1 MSSTTLIFLVLPL
14 IFSFL
19 MIAWIS
25 SNRKNSQMKNIFLV
39 TLILLS
45 LWFTNLILQVLFS
58 TYYNV
63 DPAIFENITYISA
76 CLAPIFIYFISL
88 AFKNPNMQFGK
99 KHLMYFIV
107 PVITLLVLWTNKYHH
122 LFYIKYSIDINETI
136 FGAYF
141 YIHSAYTYTILV
153 LGLANLI
160 IHSIKTSGI
169 FSKQSILFFMGT
181 AIPVLLNFLGTFKVI
196 TMSIYITPISF
207 SVALLLYAI
216 SIFKYDFL
224 NLTPIAL
231 ELIVNTISDGYLVLD
246 ENNIIINNNT
256 AFLNFFDLS
265 KNNIKNKHIF
275 ELKNFIK
282 IFNSKNSLLKAL
294 GKCKSGNKVEFEQIY
309 KDKYFMTTISPIY
322 KDKQYIGTLIFV
334 SDITQHKK
342 DMQIIQN
349 NQTMLIE
356 KERLASLG
364 QMIGGIAHNLKTPI
378 FSISGATEGMQ
389 DLVKEYKE
397 SITDE
402 TVTIQDHLDIAKDM
416 EEWISKIKNYTA
428 YMSDVI
434 TAVRGQAVA
443 FADRSNESF
452 TIEDLTKRVSILM
465 KHELQQSLNS
475 LTTSIQVDK
484 DLEIKGNINSLVQV
498 INNLISNSIQAYNG
512 EPNNIIEFNIYKDTK
527 NVIFSVKDYASG
539 MNKEVQEKLFKEM
552 ITTKGKNGTGLG
564 LFMSASNIKAQFNGD
579 IKFTSD
585 EGRGTTF
592 NVIIPIKK

>member
-309 KDKYFMTTISPIY
+309 KDKYFITTISPIY

-378 FSISGATEGMQ
+378 FSISGGLEGLNDLIEEFDTSIEDPTVNNQ
-389 DLVKEYKE
+389 DM
-397 SITDE
+397 
-402 TVTIQDHLDIAKDM
+402 HDIATDM
-416 EEWISKIKNYTA
+416 KNWIDKLKTHVS

-434 TAVRGQAVA
+434 TAVKGQAVTLSEENSID
-443 FADRSNESF
+443 FSVEELFKHID
-452 TIEDLTKRVSILM
+452 ILM
-465 KHELQQSLNS
+465 KHEIKNALITLNIENNVNNTK
-475 LTTSIQVDK
+475 L
-484 DLEIKGNINSLVQV
+484 IKGNINSLVQV
-498 INNLISNSIQAYNG
+498 INNIISNAIEAYNG
-512 EPNNIIEFNIYKDTK
+512 KPNQKIDLTADLENNNI
-527 NVIFSVKDYASG
+527 VISITDYG
-539 MNKEVQEKLFKEM
+539 PGIPLEIREKLFKEM
-552 ITTKGKNGTGLG
+552 ITTKGKDGTGLG
-564 LFMSASNIKAQFNGD
+564 LFMSYSTIKAHFHGNMTLQSELDKGT
-579 IKFTSD
+579 KFTIS
-585 EGRGTTF
+585 
-592 NVIIPIKK
+592 IPC

>member
-1 MSSTTLIFLVLPL
+1 MTSTTLIFLVLPL

-39 TLILLS
+39 TLILLA
-45 LWFTNLILQVLFS
+45 LWFINLILQVLLS
-58 TYYNV
+58 NYYNI
-63 DPAIFENITYISA
+63 DPAIFENVTYIAA

-88 AFKNPNMQFGK
+88 AFKNPNMKFGK
-99 KHLMYFIV
+99 KHLLYFIV
-107 PVITLLVLWTNKYHH
+107 PLITLLVLWTNNYHH
-122 LFYIKYSIDINETI
+122 LFYIKYSIDINETV

-153 LGLANLI
+153 LGLANLV

-169 FSKQSILFFMGT
+169 FSKQSILFFIGT
-181 AIPVLLNFLGTFKVI
+181 SIPVLLNFLGTFKVI

-207 SVALLLYAI
+207 SIGLLFYAI

-231 ELIVNTISDGYLVLD
+231 ELVVNTISDGYIVLD
-246 ENNIIINNNT
+246 EDNIIMDSNT

-282 IFNSKNSLLKAL
+282 IFNSTNTLLKAL
-294 GKCKSGNKVEFEQIY
+294 GKCKAGEKIEFEQVY

-322 KDKQYIGTLIFV
+322 KHKQFIGTLIFV

-342 DMQIIQN
+342 DMQTIQD

-378 FSISGATEGMQ
+378 FSISGGLEGLNDLIEEFDSSIEDPTVNNQDMHEIANDMRNWTEK
-389 DLVKEYKE
+389 LK
-397 SITDE
+397 T
-402 TVTIQDHLDIAKDM
+402 H
-416 EEWISKIKNYTA
+416 IS

-434 TAVRGQAVA
+434 TAVKGQAVTLSEENVID
-443 FADRSNESF
+443 FNVGELFKHID
-452 TIEDLTKRVSILM
+452 ILM
-465 KHELQQSLNS
+465 KHEVKNALINLN
-475 LTTSIQVDK
+475 IENNVDNDK
-484 DLEIKGNINSLVQV
+484 LIKGNINSLVQV
-498 INNLISNSIQAYNG
+498 IDNIISNAIEAYKGTPNQSIDLTANY
-512 EPNNIIEFNIYKDTK
+512 ENNSI
-527 NVIFSVKDYASG
+527 VISITDYG
-539 MNKEVQEKLFKEM
+539 PGIPLEIKEKLFKEM
-552 ITTKGKNGTGLG
+552 ITTKGKDGTGLG
-564 LFMSASNIKAQFNGD
+564 LFMSYSTIRAHFHGD
-579 IKFTSD
+579 MTLESELNKGTKFTI
-585 EGRGTTF
+585 TL
-592 NVIIPIKK
+592 PA